1 MNILIITE
9 NFYPERN
16 APSKRLH
23 DHALE
28 WINLGHQVTILTGV
42 PNAPK
47 GKVFEGYKN
56 KIYQSEN
63 IDGIHVKR
71 VWTFIAKN
79 EGFFLRSLDFISFMI
94 SSLICGLFIKKHD
107 YIVVSSPQFLP
118 VISGFILSK
127 IKFTPFILEIRDLW
141 PESIVELGSIRKNS
155 LIIKILNKI
164 ARYIY
169 KKSNL
174 IVVVTNSFKEYLL
187 KINID
192 ENKIIVIE
200 NGFNFDKTLVPN
212 KTAQM
217 ISEEYNID
225 KNKFIVSYTGT
236 IGISHGLE
244 IIIQAAELLNDVL
257 FLVIGEGSEK
267 ESLKKIKEQKKIK
280 NVLFI
285 DTINWQ
291 EIVNINQIV
300 DANLIHLRNL
310 ALFKTVIPSK
320 IFESMALRKPILAGL
335 IGESI
340 EIITKSNSGLK
351 IIPENPNSLVKN
363 ILYLKNNTEM
373 SEIMGNNGFNL
384 VKKKYNRKV
393 LAHQMIQTMDIHY
406 YK

>member
-1 MNILIITE
+1 M
-9 NFYPERN
+9 
-16 APSKRLH
+16 
-23 DHALE
+23 
-28 WINLGHQVTILTGV
+28 
-42 PNAPK
+42 
-47 GKVFEGYKN
+47 
-56 KIYQSEN
+56 
-63 IDGIHVKR
+63 
-71 VWTFIAKN
+71 
-79 EGFFLRSLDFISFMI
+79 
-94 SSLICGLFIKKHD
+94 
-107 YIVVSSPQFLP
+107 
-118 VISGFILSK
+118 
-127 IKFTPFILEIRDLW
+127 W
-141 PESIVELGSIRKNS
+141 PESIIELGSIRKNS

-257 FLVIGEGSEK
+257 FLVIGEGAEK
-267 ESLKKIKEQKKIK
+267 KSLKKIKEQKKIK

-285 DTINWQ
+285 DSVNWQ

-320 IFESMALRKPILAGL
+320 IFESMALKKPILAGL

-340 EIITKSNSGLK
+340 EIVIKSNSGLK
-351 IIPENPNSLVKN
+351 IIPENPNSLLEN
-363 ILYLKNNTEM
+363 ILHLRSNPEM
-373 SEIMGNNGFNL
+373 LERMGDNGFNF

-393 LAHQMIQTMDIHY
+393 LAYQMIQAINTI
-406 YK
+406 

>member
-1 MNILIITE
+1 MDILIITE
-9 NFYPERN
+9 NFHPESN
-16 APSKRLH
+16 APSKRLY

-28 WINLGHQVTILTGV
+28 WINLGHQITVLTGV

-79 EGFFLRSLDFISFMI
+79 EGVFLRSLDFISFMI

-141 PESIVELGSIRKNS
+141 PESIVELGSIRKES

-169 KKSNL
+169 EKSDL

-192 ENKIIVIE
+192 ENKIVVIQ
-200 NGFNFDKTLVPN
+200 NGFNFDKTLSPN
-212 KTAQM
+212 KTTQM
-217 ISEEYNID
+217 IRKEYNID
-225 KNKFIVSYTGT
+225 KNKFIVSYIGT
-236 IGISHGLE
+236 IGMSHGLE

-320 IFESMALRKPILAGL
+320 IFESMALKKPILAGV

-340 EIITKSNSGLK
+340 EIIIKSNSGLK
-351 IIPENPNSLVKN
+351 IIPENPNSLVEN
-363 ILYLKNNTEM
+363 ILHLRSNPEM
-373 SEIMGNNGFNL
+373 SERMGNNGFNL

-393 LAHQMIQTMDIHY
+393 LAHQMIQTIDTI
-406 YK
+406 